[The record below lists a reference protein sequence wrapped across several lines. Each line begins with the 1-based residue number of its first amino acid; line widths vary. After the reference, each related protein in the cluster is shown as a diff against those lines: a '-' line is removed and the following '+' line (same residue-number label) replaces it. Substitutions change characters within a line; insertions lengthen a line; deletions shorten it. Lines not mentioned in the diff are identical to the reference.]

1 MEDLAPRFAEL
12 LESSAAKVRA
22 LTVDRARRG
31 ITITSLAIPA
41 LVLGGFAVV
50 FLFMTIHSALA
61 ILVGQWIAYA
71 IEAGL
76 FGVGGALLWTKR
88 IPKEEP

>member
-1 MEDLAPRFAEL
+1 MEQLAPRFADL
-12 LESSAAKVRA
+12 LESSAAKIRS

-31 ITITSLAIPA
+31 ITIASLAIPA
-41 LVLGGFAVV
+41 LVLGVFAVV
-50 FLFMTIHSALA
+50 FLFMTLHAALA

-76 FGVGGALLWTKR
+76 FGVGGALIWTKR
-88 IPKEEP
+88 ISKEEP

>member
-50 FLFMTIHSALA
+50 FLFMTIHAALA
-61 ILVGQWIAYA
+61 IVVGQWVAYA

-76 FGVGGALLWTKR
+76 FGAGGALLWTKR